1 MALQNAKKHI
11 KIIGVVVIA
20 VLVVSIAAGITLTT
34 QPKTSE
40 NTSNNAVISYA
51 GGTCEAPV
59 YVAYEKGFFKDEG
72 LNVTLIKAG
81 FEQLKISLDSGA
93 IDATQANFAWFKPIE
108 QGLNIKLTAGIHT
121 GCISLVTP
129 STSGIKTIADL
140 KGKAVG
146 VDSIGGGPQIALS
159 AKLRELG
166 IDPTTEIQ
174 WKAYPSPQLDE
185 AINKGE
191 IVAYMTWD
199 PFPSKAV
206 LEKGYINLFDIGR
219 DAPFNT
225 SYCCFVGV
233 NGNVVKND
241 PEKAAAITR
250 AILKAAQWVGEHP
263 EEAAQ
268 IEIDRGYVGGDVNL
282 NAQLLASY
290 DWQPSIS
297 QAKDNI
303 RYFITEQKAQGILDS
318 GTNVDDLYNRVF
330 AQVVPDSE
338 FEGAP
343 AAEITAPSTEPM
355 PDCCAGEGGS

>member
-1 MALQNAKKHI
+1 MKNQY
-11 KIIGVVVIA
+11 KIIGIVILA
-20 VLVVSIAAGITLTT
+20 ILVISIAAGITLVT
-34 QPKTSE
+34 QPQTNNTGLKT
-40 NTSNNAVISYA
+40 AVISYA

-59 YVAYEKGFFKDEG
+59 FIAYEKGFFKDEG
-72 LNVTLIKAG
+72 LNVTLIQAG

-108 QGLNIKLTAGIHT
+108 QGFNIKLAAGIHT

-129 STSGIKTIADL
+129 NNSGIHSIADL

-166 IDPTTEIQ
+166 INPTTEIQ

-206 LEKGYINLFDIGR
+206 SEKGYINLFDIGK

-225 SYCCFVGV
+225 SYCCFVGI
-233 NGNVVKND
+233 NGNVVQND

-268 IEIDRGYVGGDVNL
+268 ISIDKGYVGGNTNL
-282 NAQLLASY
+282 NARLLASY
-290 DWQPSIS
+290 DWEPSIS
-297 QAKDNI
+297 KAKDNI

-318 GTNVDDLYNRVF
+318 TTNVEDLYNRVF

-338 FEGAP
+338 FVAAP
-343 AAEITAPSTEPM
+343 AAEISAPHETTTNSTSQG
-355 PDCCAGEGGS
+355 DCCP

>member
-1 MALQNAKKHI
+1 MKNRY
-11 KIIGVVVIA
+11 KIIGIIILV
-20 VLVVSIAAGITLTT
+20 VLVVSLAAGIALNNQS
-34 QPKTSE
+34 QPGEGQLKKT
-40 NTSNNAVISYA
+40 VISYA

-59 YVAYEKGFFKDEG
+59 YVAYQKGFFKDEG
-72 LNVTLIKAG
+72 LDVELTKAG
-81 FEQLKISLDSGA
+81 FEQLKLSLDSGE

-129 STSGIKTIADL
+129 ADSGIKTIADL

-166 IDPTTEIQ
+166 INPTTEIE

-206 LEKGYINLFDIGR
+206 EEKGYINLFDIGK

-225 SYCCFVGV
+225 SYCCFVGI
-233 NGNVVKND
+233 NGKVVEDD

-250 AILKAAQWVGEHP
+250 ALLKAAEWVGEHP
-263 EEAAQ
+263 QEAAQ
-268 IEIDRGYVGGDVNL
+268 ISIDNGYVGGNVEL
-282 NAQLLASY
+282 NARLLDSY
-290 DWQPSIS
+290 DWKPSIS

-303 RYFITEQKAQGILDS
+303 RYFITEQKAQGILES
-318 GTNVDDLYNRVF
+318 GTSVDDLYDRVF
-330 AQVVPDSE
+330 AQVIPDSE
-338 FEGAP
+338 VASD
-343 AAEITAPSTEPM
+343 AEAVLPDSEAM
-355 PDCCAGEGGS
+355 PDCCAGS